1 MMMIILAWKNI
12 WRNKKRSIVIMTAT
26 ALGLAGG
33 LFSIGVM
40 TGMYQSMVDSAINRE
55 LGDIQI
61 HTADFKKDQL
71 IGQFLPDIDSIVAVV
86 RSTPNVRSFTEHTMI
101 EGMASSATTAAGV
114 TIEGIDTVQEQSV
127 TAVSKSLIEGTYLQ
141 RKNSIVVGKKLAD
154 KLKLKL
160 HSRIILSFSG
170 LDGSIIYG
178 AFRIGGIFKTEAS
191 TFDGASVF
199 VRREDLPVLLGTAAP
214 IHEIIIRVKDP
225 FILGQTKSEIQRAVP
240 PSVTVET
247 WREISPELKLT
258 ADSTDVTNTVFLTII
273 LFALLFGLTN
283 TLLMSVLD
291 RVRDFGVLLAI
302 GMYRRRLF
310 SMIVLESLFLSFTGG
325 VVGVV
330 VGWAVT
336 QYFQVQGIDLSTFSD
351 GLSAYGIPSML
362 YPFIKTSLYG
372 LLTVMMVVTSVI
384 AALYPAFKAIRLKPV
399 EAIRSIG

>member
-1 MMMIILAWKNI
+1 MMITLAWKNI
-12 WRNKKRSIVIMTAT
+12 WRNKKRSIIIMTAT

-40 TGMYQSMVDSAINRE
+40 TGMYESMVDSAINRE
-55 LGDIQI
+55 LGELQI
-61 HTADFKKDQL
+61 HTTDFKKDQL
-71 IGQFLPDIDSIVAVV
+71 IGLFLPGIDSIVDVV
-86 RSTPNVRSFTEHTMI
+86 RSNPNVRSFTERAVI
-101 EGMASSATTAAGV
+101 EGMASSANSATGV
-114 TIEGIDTVQEQSV
+114 TIDGIDTVQETSV
-127 TAVSKSLIEGTYLQ
+127 TAVSKSLIEGTYLE

-178 AFRIGGIFKTEAS
+178 AFRIGGIFKTAAS
-191 TFDGASVF
+191 TFDGSMVF
-199 VRREDLPVLLGTAAP
+199 VRREDMGSLLGSVPP
-214 IHEIIIRVKDP
+214 IHEIIIRTKNP
-225 FILGQTKSEIQRAVP
+225 FTLEQTRNEIQQAMT
-240 PSVTVET
+240 PSVVVET

-273 LFALLFGLTN
+273 LCALLFGLTN

-291 RVRDFGVLLAI
+291 RIRDFGVLLAI

-310 SMIVLESLFLSFTGG
+310 SMIVLESLSLSFTGG
-325 VVGVV
+325 IVGVL

-336 QYFQVQGIDLSTFSD
+336 QYFQAQGINLSTFSE
-351 GLSAYGIPSML
+351 GLSSYGIPSML
-362 YPFIKTSLYG
+362 YPAIRTSLYG
-372 LLTVMMVVTSVI
+372 VLAVMMVATSVI